1 MSAEL
6 PSPNQSGPSG
16 ISQAD
21 LNQLAQ
27 RVTALETRFPT
38 SSWLFGTSFLKRAFA
53 IYGYYLVAGFIIGA
67 VVMLIFFA
75 CFLLSVGLGLATFPR
90 GR

>member
-1 MSAEL
+1 VSAEL
-6 PSPNQSGPSG
+6 PSPNQPGPSG
-16 ISQAD
+16 ISPAD

-53 IYGYYLVAGFIIGA
+53 IYGYYFIAGLIIG
-67 VVMLIFFA
+67 VVIMLIFFA
-75 CFLLSVGLGLATFPR
+75 CFLMSVGLGLATFPR